1 MTQVLRE
8 NKVRTG
14 TGKCILIESIES
26 LSGRNQ
32 CFDLPVDF
40 STGASVLSNQ
50 RFDHD
55 GNLSNRDRKVA
66 FVADADQLIGQIES
80 SNYFRCPRY
89 E

>member
-14 TGKCILIESIES
+14 TAKRVFIESIES
-26 LSGRNQ
+26 LSRRKQ
-32 CFDLPVDF
+32 FFDLPVDF

-80 SNYFRCPRY
+80 SNHFCCPGD